1 MWYGHNTH
9 TYANPLGWPLGYP
22 NRCMRKLSSLM
33 THSPY
38 HSWHS
43 RKLLRNA
50 TILNKL
56 WKFCIILLD
65 FIPLINISS
74 WEVGNFEFPFGEW
87 GTLFLN
93 IDPNKKINILKF
105 DGKPLKHTHNA
116 IVIHVTIYQWKI
128 IHNLSYFFNIVHD
141 CYVFKHF
148 YVLYLF
154 FTLHLST
161 LRYNCKILS

>member
-1 MWYGHNTH
+1 MALVTSCYNDNMWYGHNTH

-105 DGKPLKHTHNA
+105 DGNQMVAKYSVRWDFIFKLA
-116 IVIHVTIYQWKI
+116 C
-128 IHNLSYFFNIVHD
+128 LSKV
-141 CYVFKHF
+141 YVGDAHC
-148 YVLYLF
+148 
-154 FTLHLST
+154 TLAKSLE
-161 LRYNCKILS
+161 